1 MIPVFISIGTF
12 LLIIVALALIMVVLA
27 QRAKSDSG
35 MAAMGGGMM
44 ESAFGPDT
52 SNVLSKFT
60 IRATIVF
67 FVLSFMLYLGYVR
80 VRSHGSGGKGSLP
93 NISSPAALPSIPAGN
108 PAPSAAQPAMPAVS
122 IPTAAPAPAAPKPA
136 ATTAAPDAANTT
148 TQSGAA
154 SKAP

>member
-1 MIPVFISIGTF
+1 MIPVFIGIGTF
-12 LLIIVALALIMVVLA
+12 LLILVAIALILVVLA

-67 FVLSFMLYLGYVR
+67 FVLSFLLYLGYVR
-80 VRSHGSGGKGSLP
+80 IRTQGSGGRGSLP
-93 NISSPAALPSIPAGN
+93 NISATSGLPAIPAGK
-108 PAPSAAQPAMPAVS
+108 
-122 IPTAAPAPAAPKPA
+122 PAPAAGLPA
-136 ATTAAPDAANTT
+136 APGVVAPTAIPAPVAPDAAKTT
-148 TQSGAA
+148 TQSGAT
-154 SKAP
+154 SKTP